1 MEYTV
6 GGLAEKLRGLHK
18 VRVQKMW
25 DDDQTQVLNKTAKCF
40 KIRLKIYKEPVA
52 NDNTKITN

>member
-18 VRVQKMW
+18 VRVQKMSETMTKLKYLTK
-25 DDDQTQVLNKTAKCF
+25 QLNASK
-40 KIRLKIYKEPVA
+40 
-52 NDNTKITN
+52 